1 MKTFIILTLIFLS
14 LTFSATAQTVK
25 QNTTVNQSE
34 TLLRIETDGGKLFEL
49 KAADLAKLP
58 RRGVKA
64 KTHDGKEASFSGVDL
79 REVLKLAGV
88 KFGDEGKKANLI
100 SYLTVE
106 AVDKYRVVFS
116 MIELEP
122 EFTDKVV
129 LLADST
135 DGKPL
140 SKDDGKLRLVVPD
153 EKKQARWVRQVT
165 KLSVTSI
172 DAKITSNALIND
184 LDEEDLIREIV
195 FRKILEQWRA
205 PDASLKAFY
214 LSVED
219 KDPSEN
225 LLKKF
230 VGKYKVPIKKVS
242 DSIIFAPDGDSV
254 LNKNTKEQGV
264 LFSVSKI
271 DWKSKNEVALN
282 AGSYIGNMGSDGCEY
297 MLKKEHDGW
306 KITSADKC
314 YVS

>member
-1 MKTFIILTLIFLS
+1 MKFFSYVILLITS
-14 LTFSATAQTVK
+14 LTFSVSAQIASPKT
-25 QNTTVNQSE
+25 NE
-34 TLLRIETDGGKLFEL
+34 TLLRVETEGGKVFEL
-49 KAADLAKLP
+49 KTADLAKLP
-58 RRGVKA
+58 RRDVKT
-64 KTHDGKEASFSGVDL
+64 KTHDGKETNFSGVDL

-100 SYLTVE
+100 SYLMVE
-106 AVDKYRVVFS
+106 AADKYRAVFA

-122 EFTDKVV
+122 DFTDKII
-129 LLADST
+129 LLADSSEE
-135 DGKPL
+135 KPL

-153 EKKQARWVRQVT
+153 EKKQARWVRQVI

-172 DAKITSNALIND
+172 NAKVVSNALMND

-195 FRKILEQWRA
+195 FKKILERWRA

-230 VGKYKVPIKKVS
+230 VGKYKVPIRKFS
-242 DSIIFAPDGDSV
+242 DSIIFAPDGDTV

-264 LFSVSKI
+264 LFSISKI
-271 DWKSKNEVALN
+271 DWKNKNEVVVN
-282 AGSYIGNMGSDGCEY
+282 AGSYIGNMGGDGCDY
-297 MLKKEHDGW
+297 VLTKENGSW
-306 KITSADKC
+306 KIISADKC